1 MIIQLD
7 TYRTAQAD
15 LANDLDYRDVCG
27 NTVRQPKFDA
37 RRAPSP
43 MLPDQFDDF
52 NAKDFIDRAYG
63 LATQI

>member
-15 LANDLDYRDVCG
+15 FANDLDYRDVCG

-37 RRAPSP
+37 RRQRLHRPRLRSGDANL
-43 MLPDQFDDF
+43 MLRRLTVS
-52 NAKDFIDRAYG
+52 IDHC
-63 LATQI
+63 